1 MGQLRPVLIRFID
14 RCIPTYH
21 AAEVLLFLA
30 TNPDRRFAVEE
41 ISAAMRPTGIA
52 ASEIKDY
59 LDRFTAGGFVTEDN
73 GRFGY
78 VQATGDL
85 EGAVCEL
92 VRAYNEQPV
101 TLIATIYR
109 LADRY
114 RQSLSRSFIEIE
126 H

>member
-21 AAEVLLFLA
+21 AADVLLFLA
-30 TNPDRRFAVEE
+30 ANPDRRFAAEE
-41 ISAAMRPTGIA
+41 IAAAMQPTGIA
-52 ASEIKDY
+52 ASEVKEY
-59 LDRFTAGGFVTEDN
+59 LDRFTACGFVTEDN
-73 GRFGY
+73 KRLGY
-78 VQATGDL
+78 LQTTGDF

-114 RQSLSRSFIEIE
+114 RQSLSKSFTEIE